1 VFDREINDDPWEE
14 HIRLFPYCGFLR
26 NVHNS
31 KSIGTKLS
39 DSGVVRNYTTSS
51 QDSKGDKRKNRPNYF
66 ANVRREIRVIQ
77 SLRKTFNTGK
87 GDVLSDILGEAIVV
101 PFIMTAVSSNVTE

>member
-1 VFDREINDDPWEE
+1 M
-14 HIRLFPYCGFLR
+14 
-26 NVHNS
+26 HNI

-39 DSGVVRNYTTSS
+39 HNRVVRDYASS
-51 QDSKGDKRKNRPNYF
+51 SHNRTEHKRKTLPNYL

-87 GDVLSDILGEAIVV
+87 GDVLSDILGEAIVL
-101 PFIMTAVSSNVTE
+101 PFIMTAASSNVTE